1 MEVCQMNI
9 RAIINN
15 VSCFVLILILSFIF
29 LTNTVSAETRTFIK
43 EYTYQASEYDSKV
56 TCRLLA
62 LEQVKRLLLEELGT
76 YLESH
81 TEVKNFQ
88 LTKDQIIVLT
98 AGVVSAAI
106 IEEKWNGEKYFLKA
120 KIVAE
125 PKDVTMAI
133 DALRK
138 DRSYAKELEEA
149 KQKADEA
156 LKEIRRLNK
165 ELATAKIDNNKIK
178 LYDKAI
184 EDLKNTKTPPLVGGV
199 LPNIYLAVPKGDKER
214 IYLGLSGEYFKISQI
229 KARVV
234 IIEIFSMYCP
244 YCQQAA
250 PSMNQ
255 LYASIEQN
263 PALKGKIKLIGIGA
277 GNDNHEVGIFKV
289 KYNIPFPLFTDQEF
303 FIHNRLGQV
312 RTPYFIAI
320 NINTDG
326 SHNVIYSRLG
336 AIEDMEQFLAQII
349 KAAGLG

>member
-1 MEVCQMNI
+1 MKSAL
-9 RAIINN
+9 RIILI
-15 VSCFVLILILSFIF
+15 SFLILFIIPS
-29 LTNTVSAETRTFIK
+29 LTAAETKTFIK

-88 LTKDQIIVLT
+88 LTKDQIIILT
-98 AGVVSAAI
+98 AGVVSAVI

-120 KIVAE
+120 KIVAK
-125 PKDVTMAI
+125 PKDVTIAI

-138 DRSYAKELEEA
+138 DRSYAKELEET

-156 LKEIRRLNK
+156 LKEIKRLNQ

-184 EDLKNTKTPPLVGGV
+184 EDLKNAKTPPLVGGV
-199 LPNIYLAVPKGDKER
+199 LPNIYLTVPKNDKER

-234 IIEIFSMYCP
+234 VIEIFTMYCP
-244 YCQQAA
+244 YCQRAA
-250 PSMNQ
+250 PSINQ

-289 KYNIPFPLFTDQEF
+289 KYNIPFPLFTDQEY
-303 FIHNRLGQV
+303 FIHNRFGQV

-320 NINTDG
+320 NINRDG

-336 AIEDMEQFLAQII
+336 AIEDVDQFLTQII
-349 KAAGLG
+349 KVAGL